1 MAITIINK
9 QRNMKLF
16 FLLTALVW
24 SCTKS
29 NFNSQTKESHLGLLW
44 SYDTES
50 VSAPFAEPLLLDD
63 AIFITGGLAMHK
75 VSNSDGSRIWLSRT
89 EGTASSLQNARI
101 IYNEQ
106 TVVGLKPNFIV
117 GFSKENGTIQWEIQI
132 ADSLYLYTISLGAL
146 FKTTAYYTSVQG
158 YLFDIDINSGN
169 LNQIYKF
176 PFKIRNINVFENGD
190 LLIPYEQ
197 ILSEEPPYPYRAVMG
212 RWRPSTKE
220 WIWEYELNGGGN
232 FSIRYP
238 QIENNIVYSGLRGA
252 GFIAINATT
261 GQEIWKTIDK
271 DLVSGFHVLT
281 PNTIFVSAL
290 SFLYALDRHTGQLL
304 WKSEDIGTSESTRIH
319 YKNGYVYWGHNN
331 GIYIYDAKTGKQVL
345 FQSPEHGGYIW
356 TSAMGPDRYFVQTS
370 THLLAYE

>member
-1 MAITIINK
+1 
-9 QRNMKLF
+9 MKLF

-29 NFNSQTKESHLGLLW
+29 NFNSQTKESYLGLLW

-50 VSAPFAEPLLLDD
+50 ISAPFAEPLLLDD

-75 VSNSDGSRIWLSRT
+75 VSNSDGSRIWHSRT
-89 EGTASSLQNARI
+89 EGSASSLQNARI

-117 GFSKENGTIQWEIQI
+117 GFSKENGTIQWETQI

-169 LNQIYKF
+169 LNHIYKF

-190 LLIPYEQ
+190 LLIPYEEE
-197 ILSEEPPYPYRAVMG
+197 LSQEPPYPYRAVMG

-238 QIENNIVYSGLRGA
+238 QIENNIVYSGLTNA
-252 GFIAINATT
+252 GFIAIDATT
-261 GQEIWKTIDK
+261 GKEIWKTIK
-271 DLVSGFHVLT
+271 TGLITGFHVLT
-281 PNTIFVSAL
+281 PDTIFAL
-290 SFLYALDRHTGQLL
+290 ARNRVYALDRHTGELL
-304 WKSEDIGTSESTRIH
+304 WETEPMGISESTRIH
-319 YKNGYVYWGHNN
+319 YKNGYVYWCHNN
-331 GIYIYDAKTGKQVL
+331 GIFIYDAKTGKQVHYQRHE
-345 FQSPEHGGYIW
+345 FGGYIW
-356 TSAMGPDRYFVQTS
+356 TSTMAEDRLLVQTS
-370 THLLAYE
+370 THLLAYELFNPEE